1 MNSQISDLNV
11 TDMNSDLKGFWI
23 SGNMIGL
30 ANNYF
35 FKVSTELMP
44 I

>member
-11 TDMNSDLKGFWI
+11 TDMNSDLKGFLI

-30 ANNYF
+30 ESKYCDQ
-35 FKVSTELMP
+35 VRTSLMP
-44 I
+44 V